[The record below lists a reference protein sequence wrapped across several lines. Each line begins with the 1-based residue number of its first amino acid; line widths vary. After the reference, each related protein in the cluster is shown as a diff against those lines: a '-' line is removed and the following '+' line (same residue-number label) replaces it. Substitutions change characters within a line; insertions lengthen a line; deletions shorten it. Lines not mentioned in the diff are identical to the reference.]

1 MEEDQDRV
9 IVGNYMPDFYYGASV
24 NLGYRNFDL
33 VANFQGVYGNEV
45 LNLERRYLCS
55 NSGSQNLTKEALNRY
70 PYGNGSRANRKGS
83 GNTTSCSSTY
93 HLQDGSYFRLQNLSI
108 GYNFPKRVLKNAKI
122 SDLRLYLQGTNLFT
136 LTYYTGYNPETNKHS
151 DDALRPGEGYW
162 SYPLSRTFTVGLSF
176 NM

>member
-1 MEEDQDRV
+1 
-9 IVGNYMPDFYYGASV
+9 
-24 NLGYRNFDL
+24 
-33 VANFQGVYGNEV
+33 V

-108 GYNFPKRVLKNAKI
+108 GYTFPNKWFQKAKI
-122 SDLRLYLQGTNLFT
+122 RNFKVYLQGSNLFT
-136 LTYYTGYNPETNKHS
+136 LTNYSGYNPEVSKRANAIS
-151 DDALRPGEGYW
+151 PGEDYC
-162 SYPLSRTFTVGLSF
+162 SYPLARTFSLGLNF
-176 NM
+176 NL